1 MDQFEWDEKVKRET
15 NRRKTEEA
23 EKDRI
28 DNSEKHKQEKTTEEK
43 IEWIKENY
51 PFPEEEK

>member
-15 NRRKTEEA
+15 NRRKIEEA

-28 DNSEKHKQEKTTEEK
+28 DNPEKYKQEKTPKEMQK
-43 IEWIKENY
+43 WIRDNCVV
-51 PFPEEEK
+51 PEEEK